1 MYQIMGK
8 SLNERDKILLEFV
21 FLSLPQW
28 RLPLS
33 LQLLFEDIVISEAI
47 AILGY
52 FISDGWTR
60 LDHLRA
66 AKASEAEGCQQGGPR
81 GIISAN
87 AQMIQK
93 IRQVF
98 HSQTDVVSLGC
109 SL

>member
-8 SLNERDKILLEFV
+8 SLNERDKILLEFI

-66 AKASEAEGCQQGGPR
+66 AKASEQKLR
-81 GIISAN
+81 GASREDLEVLFL
-87 AQMIQK
+87 QMH
-93 IRQVF
+93 R
-98 HSQTDVVSLGC
+98 
-109 SL
+109 